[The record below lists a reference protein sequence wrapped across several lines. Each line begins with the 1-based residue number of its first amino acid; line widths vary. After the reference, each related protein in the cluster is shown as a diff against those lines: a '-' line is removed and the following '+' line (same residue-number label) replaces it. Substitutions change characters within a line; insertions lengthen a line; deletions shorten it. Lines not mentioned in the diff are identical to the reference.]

1 MKKINFTWKLACL
14 VLAGSLFS
22 GCSDQDPPAPQ
33 TERST
38 TDEMY
43 YANLFAG
50 EILQNYY
57 YWNKEVAGDLARL
70 DPNTNTDPIKT
81 VSEIRYHKENTLI
94 DKWTMLTDD
103 MKQFTENVGG
113 VSTTFGYQPVVYR
126 VSDSSNQCIAPVAFV
141 YKDSPA
147 AKAGLKRGDLIYQIN
162 GKELSTDNY
171 QELFN
176 SASITLSLATIDPS
190 TKSLKPKGKPVQ
202 LTAVKMYENPVLHH
216 CTFEFNGK
224 KVGYL
229 AYSSFDLKSI
239 PELVEISKKFKS
251 EGVQELILD
260 LRYNGGGYVITEN
273 AMGSM
278 YAPQA
283 AVSSHEIFEKED
295 FNEEMTAY
303 FKQHGKDNIT
313 RFQTEYSYPQ
323 EGLNIS
329 TKDANIG
336 LKKIYGIITKNSA
349 SASEALLGGLMPYM
363 EVELIG
369 EQSHGKYCTGWM
381 LSAKDAY
388 DKVPPAIQ
396 EWGMYVMVSVYK
408 NAADQTPCMPDGM
421 VPNVKAEDDPMQ
433 PYQLGD
439 ENESMLKVALT
450 RAGKKYPDAP
460 ASRSGKTIMEEL
472 PTPQKANFGKRI
484 LLPPV
489 L

>member
-1 MKKINFTWKLACL
+1 MKKINFTWKLAGL

-260 LRYNGGGYVITEN
+260 LRYNGGGYW
-273 AMGSM
+273 
-278 YAPQA
+278 
-283 AVSSHEIFEKED
+283 
-295 FNEEMTAY
+295 
-303 FKQHGKDNIT
+303 
-313 RFQTEYSYPQ
+313 
-323 EGLNIS
+323 
-329 TKDANIG
+329 
-336 LKKIYGIITKNSA
+336 KK
-349 SASEALLGGLMPYM
+349 LM
-363 EVELIG
+363 
-369 EQSHGKYCTGWM
+369 
-381 LSAKDAY
+381 A
-388 DKVPPAIQ
+388 
-396 EWGMYVMVSVYK
+396 
-408 NAADQTPCMPDGM
+408 
-421 VPNVKAEDDPMQ
+421 
-433 PYQLGD
+433 
-439 ENESMLKVALT
+439 
-450 RAGKKYPDAP
+450 
-460 ASRSGKTIMEEL
+460 
-472 PTPQKANFGKRI
+472 
-484 LLPPV
+484 
-489 L
+489 